1 MICFKGASASM
12 SMVIYF
18 AAITTLSLSTSG
30 SRLPYRYAQNDT
42 EHISRNNFRLQESLF
57 DLERLLPLRCTA
69 TAINESVIEVETA
82 QLDCLARFPSKWTKS
97 AAACKCQS
105 KDETLKTVQITH
117 IHKPNRKVL
126 YVDYKRS
133 RNMGINK

>member
-12 SMVIYF
+12 LMVIYF

-30 SRLPYRYAQNDT
+30 SRLLYRYAENDT
-42 EHISRNNFRLQESLF
+42 EHISKNNFRLQESLF
-57 DLERLLPLRCTA
+57 DLERLLPLRGTA
-69 TAINESVIEVETA
+69 TAINESVYGEVETA
-82 QLDCLARFPSKWTKS
+82 QLDCLAKFPSKWTKS

-105 KDETLKTVQITH
+105 KDETLKTVHITH

-126 YVDYKRS
+126 FVD
-133 RNMGINK
+133 